1 MDADG
6 VLLRVSEFW
15 AESLGYT
22 PDEMVGQNVV
32 DFLTEESREFA
43 LSTVFP
49 QFFRDDQIKEVEYEF
64 RHKDGSIVAVV
75 VSAIVLRDD
84 EGNFVRTFA
93 IAFDHTG
100 TKRAQ
105 ALLNQKQRSETV
117 GQLVGGVAHE
127 FNNLLS
133 VVLGNLEALL
143 DEPDHPNREE
153 QVLSAIRATRRGA
166 SLTQQLLTFG
176 RPDHLRPKQVNLN
189 KVVRD
194 IESMLQRLFP
204 EVIEFE
210 TVSSSSL
217 WPVRLDLHQLDTALL
232 NLATNA
238 RDAMPNGGKFSIET
252 ANIKFSE
259 DYVIKNN
266 ENFEAGRYVMVAIS
280 DTGIGIPREHQDH
293 VVEPFFTTKPSGEGS
308 GMGLAMVQGFVNQSR
323 GIMRVHSEVGFGTTV
338 KLYFPAMGED
348 EPRDTYQEGFS
359 DPAERNDRLSE
370 VLVVEDEED
379 VRKIIVSQLRSAGL
393 KVMDVASGDIA
404 VTLLDSGYR
413 PKLIL
418 SDVILSGK
426 IQGPELGR
434 IAHEKVRDL
443 KVVFLSGY
451 PNEAATMSS
460 HMLDTDVQLIKPVR
474 KDKLIRTVK
483 RALEELEDS

>member
-1 MDADG
+1 
-6 VLLRVSEFW
+6 
-15 AESLGYT
+15 
-22 PDEMVGQNVV
+22 
-32 DFLTEESREFA
+32 
-43 LSTVFP
+43 
-49 QFFRDDQIKEVEYEF
+49 
-64 RHKDGSIVAVV
+64 
-75 VSAIVLRDD
+75 
-84 EGNFVRTFA
+84 
-93 IAFDHTG
+93 
-100 TKRAQ
+100 
-105 ALLNQKQRSETV
+105 
-117 GQLVGGVAHE
+117 
-127 FNNLLS
+127 
-133 VVLGNLEALL
+133 
-143 DEPDHPNREE
+143 
-153 QVLSAIRATRRGA
+153 
-166 SLTQQLLTFG
+166 
-176 RPDHLRPKQVNLN
+176 
-189 KVVRD
+189 
-194 IESMLQRLFP
+194 
-204 EVIEFE
+204 
-210 TVSSSSL
+210 
-217 WPVRLDLHQLDTALL
+217 
-232 NLATNA
+232 
-238 RDAMPNGGKFSIET
+238 
-252 ANIKFSE
+252 
-259 DYVIKNN
+259 
-266 ENFEAGRYVMVAIS
+266 
-280 DTGIGIPREHQDH
+280 
-293 VVEPFFTTKPSGEGS
+293 
-308 GMGLAMVQGFVNQSR
+308 
-323 GIMRVHSEVGFGTTV
+323 GFGTTV